1 MPKRLEPRTTRVVPK
16 LIGRATVCLFAQRG
30 TLMALGDF
38 WQYWCVAENRG
49 KKLNLSRRKSLC
61 CIEEFV
67 PVGIQVTDLHVLRD
81 QLLVRRQKLE
91 TAVAKSQTANML
103 QLLEQVDRALERV
116 DVGSYG
122 ICEECHETVEAERLL
137 HDPLVRVCLD
147 CLKPAE
153 QRALEDDLHLAAR
166 IQAGL
171 LPQRDLSA
179 AGWRISYH
187 YEAAGHVSG
196 DYCDLVVQGK
206 DLYFI
211 VGDVSGKGVAA
222 AMLMANLH
230 AMFRVLIPM
239 GLPLEELVERA
250 NRFFCESTLPT
261 QYATL
266 IVGKADDF
274 GNVEICNGG
283 HPAPFHVRTNGVN
296 TIPSATVPVG
306 MFCDQKFSTTR
317 INVVPG
323 ESLVIYTD
331 GISEAEGPDGTQY
344 GASALEKVL
353 GDSRVLGSRDVV
365 NRCMKELSAFRAGSP
380 RLDDQALM
388 VLQFVPA

>member
-1 MPKRLEPRTTRVVPK
+1 M
-16 LIGRATVCLFAQRG
+16 Q
-30 TLMALGDF
+30 
-38 WQYWCVAENRG
+38 
-49 KKLNLSRRKSLC
+49 LC
-61 CIEEFV
+61 
-67 PVGIQVTDLHVLRD
+67 
-81 QLLVRRQKLE
+81 
-91 TAVAKSQTANML
+91 
-103 QLLEQVDRALERV
+103 
-116 DVGSYG
+116 
-122 ICEECHETVEAERLL
+122 
-137 HDPLVRVCLD
+137 
-147 CLKPAE
+147 
-153 QRALEDDLHLAAR
+153 AR

-187 YEAAGHVSG
+187 YEAAGQVSG

-261 QYATL
+261 HYATL

-283 HPAPFHVRTNGVN
+283 DPAPFHVRRNGGS
-296 TIPSATVPVG
+296 TIPPAAFAVG
-306 MFCDQKFSTTR
+306 MFVAQKC
-317 INVVPG
+317 
-323 ESLVIYTD
+323 
-331 GISEAEGPDGTQY
+331 
-344 GASALEKVL
+344 SA
-353 GDSRVLGSRDVV
+353 
-365 NRCMKELSAFRAGSP
+365 P
-380 RLDDQALM
+380 Q
-388 VLQFVPA
+388 